1 MPWYPLNAAGLVY
14 GADATTAQVLGTCA
28 AYRSRDAWITAA
40 HCIPDEGEVRV
51 HPAVGPGQDERSY
64 AQPATVVRHETIDL
78 AILLL
83 EPSPPSDYDDLA
95 YKGVAG
101 QLIDGGD
108 FMGVGFPVEGVQNAP
123 VPRMFKGHFMR
134 YFAYE
139 APAGGYKYL
148 AAEMSIP
155 APPGLSGGALSLPSE
170 PEQVFAIVTT
180 NVDSE
185 VVLDR
190 TEEVERDGTTYR
202 DSIVRHISYGIAA
215 MLIGQIGD
223 WLDDVAVR
231 SRPSG

>member
-14 GADATTAQVLGTCA
+14 SAEGATAHVLGTCA

-40 HCIPDEGEVRV
+40 HCVPEGVDVRLQ
-51 HPAVGPGQDERSY
+51 PAVGPGQSERSFT
-64 AQPATVVRHETIDL
+64 QPATVVRHPSIDL
-78 AILLL
+78 AVLLL
-83 EPSPPSDYDDLA
+83 EPSPPSEYDDLA
-95 YKGVAG
+95 YKGVAE

-108 FMGVGFPVEGVQNAP
+108 FLGVGFPVEGAQNAP

-134 YFAYE
+134 YFAYQ
-139 APAGGYKYL
+139 APAGGYSYL
-148 AAEMSIP
+148 AAEMSIA
-155 APPGLSGGALSLPSE
+155 APPGFSGGALALPGE
-170 PEQVFAIVTT
+170 PERIFGVVTT

-215 MLIGQIGD
+215 MLIGQIGG

-231 SRPSG
+231 PRPTA

>member
-1 MPWYPLNAAGLVY
+1 M
-14 GADATTAQVLGTCA
+14 
-28 AYRSRDAWITAA
+28 
-40 HCIPDEGEVRV
+40 
-51 HPAVGPGQDERSY
+51 
-64 AQPATVVRHETIDL
+64 
-78 AILLL
+78 LL
-83 EPSPPSDYDDLA
+83 EPSPPSEYDELA
-95 YKGVAG
+95 YKGVAE
-101 QLIDGGD
+101 QVIDGGD

-123 VPRMFKGHFMR
+123 VSRMFKGHFMR
-134 YFAYE
+134 YFAYQ

-148 AAEMSIP
+148 AAEMNIP

-170 PEQVFAIVTT
+170 PERIFAVVTT

-215 MLIGQIGD
+215 MLIGQVGR

-231 SRPSG
+231 PRPTT